1 MRGER
6 RRKMAIEVN
15 GISKTYTGKKAV
27 DNVSFTAEAGKAL
40 GILGRNGA
48 GKTTTIRILMNVIRP
63 ESGSVTL
70 DGKPINYDRVRIG
83 YLPGC
88 TRKRSCLSSWCT
100 SRG

>member
-1 MRGER
+1 MT
-6 RRKMAIEVN
+6 IEVN

-63 ESGSVTL
+63 
-70 DGKPINYDRVRIG
+70 GKRQRNAGREADQ
-83 YLPGC
+83 L
-88 TRKRSCLSSWCT
+88 
-100 SRG
+100 